1 MLAASI
7 LHWLGPINCSNYL
20 CQYSQKWKVPN
31 QCKILAVSISHW
43 LGYCV
48 IVKITN
54 ARIVRNEKCPIKVK
68 CLQQVFYIHWVLSPN
83 CSNFLYLIVRNE
95 KCTINVK
102 IFGKS
107 WEISKLPKQCENIWK
122 FLWQFLNCE
131 INVHKYTYCAIFE
144 TAQLMSKYMEQF
156 LGNFKTA

>member
-68 CLQQVFYIHWVLSPN
+68 CLQQV
-83 CSNFLYLIVRNE
+83 RNE

>member
-1 MLAASI
+1 MGNIFGGISKLPNQCKMLAASI

-68 CLQQVFYIHWVLSPN
+68 CLQQV
-83 CSNFLYLIVRNE
+83 RNE